1 VVFSAFPVL
10 VYQGALTLLAE
21 GVQRVMSPEVIAEVS
36 AVGGLMLLGIG
47 LAILEIKRIKVI
59 NMLPALILAGILA
72 SFFR

>member
-1 VVFSAFPVL
+1 MFSAFPVL

-21 GVQRVMSPEVIAEVS
+21 SVQRVMSPEVIAEVS

-59 NMLPALILAGILA
+59 NMLPALVLAGILA

>member
-1 VVFSAFPVL
+1 
-10 VYQGALTLLAE
+10 
-21 GVQRVMSPEVIAEVS
+21 MIAEVS